1 MRFKQVR
8 RKATAIA
15 LSAAMAF
22 SFNVATP
29 TSVKAADT
37 SKLSSRVTTIFD
49 MQNAKFNGEVNLDFA
64 KEKPYEWTRFD
75 HPVEEVVGPIYSS
88 LEAPEEDEMIEQAG
102 DIINQFMDAKFGT
115 LGQYDS
121 EKEFVEGSSAYLN
134 YLAKIGIG
142 KVVTNKENNKLH
154 DYYGPEQ
161 MKAVISFDGEF
172 KNKYNFNLN
181 LYLKLFESEKQ
192 KVAYVSVVDGKIIL
206 SIDDYYKALGYY
218 LDEKPRVVKAR
229 FNDDS
234 MNNPMTQIAMQ
245 KETDII
251 EFIRTL
257 LATYMTHMS
266 ETSEEYARFEMINS
280 IFEKIEKDAK
290 AEGSEPIGKAAID
303 AVEKLAS
310 LVSGVADSTYASA
323 STSNS
328 GKNSFKMDKTS
339 FKNILMNWYSNL
351 GNSGEKIKAGLK
363 DIVAPFL
370 EEKYKKDVNDGIV
383 NYVDGI
389 VKDANTTYAELIEN
403 GDKFKLSSDDDVLVI
418 NSSLTGDKGARDYEI
433 DGKFYDGR
441 YRGTMRLPLIPQY
454 YPYAS
459 RSQKLTAT
467 FKFSMKEPEAGK
479 AKVTTPAEKVG
490 PKAGSTVKDKNYA
503 YKVTVQG
510 SDKKVGEVE
519 VKKANKKN
527 AKKVVIGAAV
537 KINGVK
543 YKVTSI
549 GANAFKGN
557 KKLTKVTIGKNVKRI
572 KKNAFAGC
580 SALTTVNSKSKVLAR
595 IDKGAFAKDAKLKS
609 VNFKLSTKLSK
620 IAKGAFKSV
629 KNTCKISVNKKLK
642 KKLTKTFKKAGCK
655 ATVK

>member
-64 KEKPYEWTRFD
+64 KEKPYEWIRFD

-88 LEAPEEDEMIEQAG
+88 LEAPEEDELIEQAG
-102 DIINQFMDAKFGT
+102 AIINQFMDAKFGT
-115 LGQYDS
+115 LSQYDS

-192 KVAYVSVVDGKIIL
+192 KVAFVSVVDGKIIL

-234 MNNPMTQIAMQ
+234 MSNPMTQIAMQ

-303 AVEKLAS
+303 AVEKLVS

-328 GKNSFKMDKTS
+328 GKNSFKMDKTN

-363 DIVAPFL
+363 DIVAPIL

-389 VKDANTTYAELIEN
+389 VKNANTTYAELTKN
-403 GDKFKLSSDDDVLVI
+403 GDGFKLSSDDDVLVI

-433 DGKFYDGR
+433 DGKFYYGR
-441 YRGTMRLPLIPQY
+441 YRETMRLPLIPQY

-467 FKFSMKEPEAGK
+467 FKFSMKEPDAGK
-479 AKVTTPAEKVG
+479 VKPAPEKMGPKVG
-490 PKAGSTVKDKNYA
+490 STIKDKNCS
-503 YKVTVQG
+503 YKVITQG

-527 AKKVVIGAAV
+527 VKKVVIKGAV

-549 GANAFKGN
+549 GAKAFKGN

-572 KKNAFAGC
+572 KSNAFAGC
-580 SALTTVNSKSKVLAR
+580 SALTTVVSKSKVLSR
-595 IDKGAFAKDAKLKS
+595 IDKGAFVKDTKLTS
-609 VNFKLSTKLSK
+609 VNFKLSTKLNK
-620 IAKGAFKSV
+620 IAKGAFKGV
-629 KNTCKISVNKKLK
+629 KKSCKISVNKKLK
-642 KKLTKTFKKAGCK
+642 KKLVKKLKKAGCK